1 MKFPFKRYK
10 TELTYFNDYMK
21 MLGKIVNKKHLLEL
35 SKISSLIEKKISQK
49 KQIFVCG
56 NGGSAA
62 IANHFLCD
70 FNKGLKIDSNNKIQ
84 PKFISLSN
92 SIELISAISNDISF
106 NDIFSFQLE
115 NYGNKNDLLIL
126 LSCSGNSKNI
136 LNTIKITKKKKIDV
150 VSILGFAKKKVLKEN
165 SKYYINLD
173 MKNYGLTED
182 IFQIFM
188 HMISQYLR
196 QKTNKRKLIIL

>member
-1 MKFPFKRYK
+1 M
-10 TELTYFNDYMK
+10 
-21 MLGKIVNKKHLLEL
+21 
-35 SKISSLIEKKISQK
+35 
-49 KQIFVCG
+49 
-56 NGGSAA
+56 
-62 IANHFLCD
+62 
-70 FNKGLKIDSNNKIQ
+70 
-84 PKFISLSN
+84 
-92 SIELISAISNDISF
+92 
-106 NDIFSFQLE
+106 

-150 VSILGFAKKKVLKEN
+150 VSILGFAKKTVLKEN

-188 HMISQYLR
+188 HMI
-196 QKTNKRKLIIL
+196 